1 MEIRGNGRH
10 KIVSGINVTPL
21 VDVMLVLLIIFMV
34 SAPMMK
40 EGMRVDLPEVESR
53 ALPTQSEDLMVT
65 IGKNRVLDINGSTVG
80 LDRLA
85 PLLQQIKEQRGI
97 ENVYL
102 QADKG
107 VPYGFVVEVMSV
119 IRGAGLS
126 KLGLVTQPPLKKEG

>member
-65 IGKNRVLDINGSTVG
+65 IGKNRALDINGSTVQ
-80 LDRLA
+80 LERLA
-85 PLLQQIKEQRGI
+85 PLLRQIKEQRGI

-107 VPYGFVVEVMSV
+107 VPYGYVVEVMSI

>member
-21 VDVMLVLLIIFMV
+21 VDVMLELLIIFMV

-65 IGKNRVLDINGSTVG
+65 IGKNRALDINGSTVQ
-80 LDRLA
+80 LERLA
-85 PLLQQIKEQRGI
+85 PLLRQIKEQRGI

-107 VPYGFVVEVMSV
+107 VPYGYVVEVMSI

>member
-1 MEIRGNGRH
+1 
-10 KIVSGINVTPL
+10 

-65 IGKNRVLDINGSTVG
+65 ISRNRVLDINGSTVQ